1 MDAREAIRRFVMCS
15 FERGGRVVIVAP
27 AKYLLFKRFI
37 FWPYTNGE
45 TPSQILC
52 DLARFAEQV
61 DLVTSWPNTPE
72 ELKVIFN
79 IAHCIKPPKSLPLVL
94 YFYPSTLPIL
104 LINKKEAY
112 YRFLRSNM
120 EEKELEELLR
130 LAESI
135 IKKSKKLDIFIY
147 DDLRLEYCRHF
158 RYYDARC
165 F

>member
-1 MDAREAIRRFVMCS
+1 MDVREVVRRFIMSS
-15 FERGGRVVIVAP
+15 FEHGGKVIIVAP

-45 TPSQILC
+45 APWSILC

-79 IAHCIKPPKSLPLVL
+79 IAHCIKPPKSLPLDL
-94 YFYPSTLPIL
+94 YFYPHPPVL
-104 LINKKEAY
+104 LINKKEAF
-112 YRFLRSNM
+112 YRFLRRDL
-120 EEKELEELLR
+120 EKEELEELLK
-130 LAESI
+130 LAEGI

-147 DDLRLEYCRHF
+147 DDIRLEYCRHF
-158 RYYDARC
+158 KLYDARC
-165 F
+165 

>member
-1 MDAREAIRRFVMCS
+1 MDVREVVRRFIMSS
-15 FERGGRVVIVAP
+15 FEHGGRVIIVAP
-27 AKYLLFKRFI
+27 AKYLLFKRFV

-61 DLVTSWPNTPE
+61 DLVTTWPNAPE
-72 ELKVIFN
+72 ELKLIFD
-79 IAHCIKPPKSLPLVL
+79 IAHCIKPPKSLPLDL
-94 YFYPSTLPIL
+94 YFYPNTPIL

-112 YRFLRSNM
+112 YHFLRRNL

-135 IKKSKKLDIFIY
+135 IKKSKKLDIFVY
-147 DDLRLEYCRHF
+147 DDIRQDYCRRF

-165 F
+165 